1 MHEFTIKHTPNN
13 FFTLYNDLL
22 FYILMYKNNIN
33 VTRFETNLSN
43 ILNSYDYEYSW
54 FYKNFNIYPNTIL
67 LLLNLIYTYNID
79 EYFARII
86 HLFHLLRS

>member
-1 MHEFTIKHTPNN
+1 MYEFTIKHTPNN

-43 ILNSYDYEYSW
+43 ILNSYDYEYS
-54 FYKNFNIYPNTIL
+54 
-67 LLLNLIYTYNID
+67 
-79 EYFARII
+79 
-86 HLFHLLRS
+86 